1 MDLRSYPYK
10 KGCILCGKPLTY
22 GPTRLRVCCLCGL
35 TEPSDC
41 VCPDGHFVCSACH
54 TAELAD
60 LLLPVLTQTDER
72 DPLRLLERMMELP
85 AVNLHGPEYHIL
97 VPCVLLSAYSRC
109 GGALAMP
116 LEKAL
121 SFAIRRARQ
130 LPGGICG
137 SWGVCGAAAGAGIFA
152 SLVTCSHPLNT
163 PVWSIPQRLSAR
175 CLEVL
180 AEVGGPRC
188 CKRVSRLSVQTAVRF
203 AREELGVEMPE
214 SDASCRTFRENT
226 ECIGTRCPYY
236 PKETDPGRTGNGAVA
251 ERKTE

>member
-1 MDLRSYPYK
+1 MDLRSHPFK

-109 GGALAMP
+109 GGAPAMP

-121 SFAIRRARQ
+121 SFAMRRARQ

-137 SWGVCGAAAGAGIFA
+137 SWVSILPGLKVC
-152 SLVTCSHPLNT
+152 PLN
-163 PVWSIPQRLSAR
+163 SAITSGTW
-175 CLEVL
+175 L
-180 AEVGGPRC
+180 AEVQLGIPSHHTSELTVSPCSSNSLGSNGPAC
-188 CKRVSRLSVQTAVRF
+188 WPFSA
-203 AREELGVEMPE
+203 M
-214 SDASCRTFRENT
+214 
-226 ECIGTRCPYY
+226 
-236 PKETDPGRTGNGAVA
+236 
-251 ERKTE
+251 